1 MRPSRRLGKTG
12 RSHRNRVSTPSLPVL
27 EHPAA
32 THEPAAAP
40 AHTSSLPTMS
50 NYHLDHLQHLETEA
64 IHIMREVAG
73 EFERPALLF
82 SGGKDSI
89 CLLRLAEKAF
99 RPAELPMPLLNVD
112 TGHHFPEL
120 NEFRDRRAAQL
131 GAKLIVRKV
140 EDAIAQGIAVPAPG
154 EISRNKLQI
163 PTLLAAIEEFRFDA
177 CIGGA
182 RRDEEKARAKERFFS
197 YRDSFGQWDPKNQR
211 PELWN
216 LYNGRLNA
224 GENMRVFPLSN
235 WTEMDVWEY
244 IRREKLEVPTIY
256 FSHHRQCV
264 RRHGQWLPVNDLQ
277 PPKPGERVEEL
288 TVRVRTIGDIISTGC
303 VESPATTVDDIIAE
317 IAAARVT
324 ERGSRADDKA
334 SEAAMEDRKK
344 QGYF

>member
-1 MRPSRRLGKTG
+1 MT
-12 RSHRNRVSTPSLPVL
+12 
-27 EHPAA
+27 
-32 THEPAAAP
+32 
-40 AHTSSLPTMS
+40 

-99 RPAELPMPLLNVD
+99 RPSELPMPLLNVD

-120 NEFRDRRAAQL
+120 NEFRDRRAREL
-131 GAKLIVRKV
+131 GAKLIIRTV
-140 EDAIAQGIAVPAPG
+140 EEAIARGIAHPAPG
-154 EISRNKLQI
+154 EISRNRLQI
-163 PTLLAAIEEFRFDA
+163 PTLLAAIEEFRFDC

-182 RRDEEKARAKERFFS
+182 RRDEEKALAKERFFS
-197 YRDSFGQWDPKNQR
+197 FRDSFGQWDPKNQR
-211 PELWN
+211 PEIWN
-216 LYNGRLNA
+216 LYNGRLNP

-244 IRREKLEVPTIY
+244 IERENLEVPGIY
-256 FSHHRQCV
+256 FSHVRKCV
-264 RRHGQWLPVNDLQ
+264 RRGGQWLPANDLV
-277 PPKPGERVEEL
+277 PAKAGEDVREL
-288 TVRVRTIGDIISTGC
+288 VVRVRTIGDIISTGL
-303 VESPATTVDDIIAE
+303 VESPASTVGDIIAE

-324 ERGSRADDKA
+324 ERGSRADDRS

-344 QGYF
+344 AGYF

>member
-1 MRPSRRLGKTG
+1 
-12 RSHRNRVSTPSLPVL
+12 
-27 EHPAA
+27 
-32 THEPAAAP
+32 
-40 AHTSSLPTMS
+40 MS
-50 NYHLDHLQHLETEA
+50 NYHLDHLQYLETEA

-99 RPAELPMPLLNVD
+99 RPSEIPMPFLNVD

-120 NEFRDRRAAQL
+120 NEFRDRRAKEL

-140 EDAIAQGIAVPAPG
+140 EDAIASGIAVPAPG

-197 YRDSFGQWDPKNQR
+197 FRDSFGQWDPKNQR
-211 PELWN
+211 PEIWN
-216 LYNGRLNA
+216 LYNGRINA
-224 GENMRVFPLSN
+224 GDNMRIFPLSN

-244 IRREKLEVPTIY
+244 IRRERLEVPNIY
-256 FSHHRQCV
+256 FSHQRTCV
-264 RRHGQWLPVNDLQ
+264 RRHGQWLPVTNIL
-277 PPKPGERVEEL
+277 PPRPGERVEEV
-288 TVRVRTIGDIISTGC
+288 TIRVRTIGDIISTGC
-303 VESPATTVDDIIAE
+303 VESPAATVDDIIAE